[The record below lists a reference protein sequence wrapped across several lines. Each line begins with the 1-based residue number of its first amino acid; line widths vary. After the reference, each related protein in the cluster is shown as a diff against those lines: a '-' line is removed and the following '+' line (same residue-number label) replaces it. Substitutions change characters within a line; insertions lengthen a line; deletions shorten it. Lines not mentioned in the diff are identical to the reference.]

1 MFQNFELQETPI
13 FDHFLISFLQHKGFL
28 TILVFSQAY
37 NFDPFLKLKLL
48 TMHPA
53 SSPIPRQG

>member
-1 MFQNFELQETPI
+1 
-13 FDHFLISFLQHKGFL
+13 
-28 TILVFSQAY
+28 LVFSQAY